1 MEEGVNMSI
10 IGAVMVPHPPIILP
24 EIGKGEEHKI
34 QKTLD
39 AYDQAAKMIADLDPE
54 TVVIS
59 SPHNVMYYDYFNISG
74 GDRAYG
80 DFGQFRAPQVSF
92 DVKYDQEMVNSICR
106 QADEQNF
113 PAGTLGTKSELD
125 HGFMI
130 PLYFLKR
137 QGFTDFDLVRIGL
150 SGQSLEDHY
159 RLGMMVKQAAE
170 ETGKRVAFIASG
182 DLSHKTRAEGPYG
195 FDPHGPQY
203 DDRIMDVMGRAA
215 FNELFDFSDSFCE
228 QAAECGHRSFVMMAG
243 ALDRTK
249 VEPARI
255 SHEDVFGVGYGV
267 CTYKV
272 LGEDPSR
279 NFLDQQEDKE
289 SERLAEKKA
298 AEDSYVRLARVSVES
313 WVSSH
318 QKVPVPDSLEEGL
331 TKRRA
336 GAFVTLHKDGRLR
349 GCIGTIQPVRSSLA
363 EEIIENGISA
373 CSRDPRFPEVQP
385 SELPFLEYSVDVLDE
400 PEPIESKDQLDV
412 KKYGVIVSKGG
423 RRGLLLPNLDGV
435 DSVDQQIAIAKEKAG
450 IGKRELGVQLERFQ
464 VVRHF

>member
-1 MEEGVNMSI
+1 MSI
-10 IGAVMVPHPPIILP
+10 IGAFMVPHPPIILA
-24 EIGKGEEHKI
+24 EVGRGEEHKI

-39 AYDQAAKMIADLDPE
+39 AYMQAAREIADLDPE
-54 TVVIS
+54 TIVIS
-59 SPHNVMYYDYFNISG
+59 SPHNAMYYDYFNISG
-74 GDRAYG
+74 GERAYG
-80 DFGQFRAPQVSF
+80 DFSQFRAPQVSF
-92 DVKYDQEMVNSICR
+92 DVKYDAQIIQSICS
-106 QADEQNF
+106 QAEQEHF
-113 PAGTLGTKSELD
+113 PAGTLGTQSELD

-130 PLYFLKR
+130 PLYFLKQ
-137 QGFTDFDLVRIGL
+137 QGFTDFDTVRIGL
-150 SGQSLEDHY
+150 SGMPLKDHY

-170 ETGKRVAFIASG
+170 ETGKRVVYIASG

-195 FDPHGPQY
+195 YDPHGPEY
-203 DDRIMDVMGRAA
+203 DRRIMDVMGRAA
-215 FNELFDFSDSFCE
+215 FGELFDFSDVFCE

-249 VEPARI
+249 VEAARL

-279 NFLDQQEDKE
+279 NFLDRQEEKE

-298 AEDSYVRLARVSVES
+298 AEDSYVRLARASVES
-313 WVSSH
+313 WVSTH
-318 QKVPVPDSLEEGL
+318 QKMQLPDSLEEGL
-331 TKRRA
+331 KNRRA

-349 GCIGTIQPVRSSLA
+349 GCIGTILPVRDSLA

-373 CSRDPRFPEVQP
+373 CSRDPRFPAVEP
-385 SELPFLEYSVDVLDE
+385 SELPELEYSVDVLGE

-435 DSVDQQIAIAKEKAG
+435 DTVDQQIAIAKEKAG
-450 IGKRELGVQLERFQ
+450 IGKREHGVQLERFQ